1 MKKSGISIID
11 KLSKINKKVLI
22 LVLVA
27 VAVVCAVVAIIVSAT
42 TKLTNESYENCAIG
56 DINGDGFINSD
67 DALALTAFINGNNEL
82 FDTQQQNADVNLDGK
97 IDKADIDII
106 HRYSIGVIK
115 KLPYTGETN
124 QSPWDDGNIIESD
137 NDGVETTIQLA
148 NYWENPD
155 GTYSYQ
161 MNVKVA
167 NTRTTRLRNWE
178 TIITFNEKIEISKYW
193 DCECDADGITF
204 TAEGDSISSD
214 SMTKFGFVIKA
225 PKGLTVED
233 IVTEY

>member
-1 MKKSGISIID
+1 MKKSGS
-11 KLSKINKKVLI
+11 KKINKKI
-22 LVLVA
+22 MIFALVA
-27 VAVVCAVVAIIVSAT
+27 VAVVGAIVAIIVNAT

-67 DALALTAFINGNNEL
+67 DALTLTAFINGNNEL
-82 FDTQQQNADVNLDGK
+82 FETQQQNADVNLDGK
-97 IDKADIDII
+97 VDKTDVEII
-106 HRYSIGVIK
+106 HQYSVGAIK
-115 KLPYTGETN
+115 KLPYTGQVN
-124 QSPWDDGNIIESD
+124 QSLWGDGNIIESD
-137 NDGVETTIQLA
+137 NEGVGTTIQLA
-148 NYWENPD
+148 NYWVNAD

-167 NTRTTRLRNWE
+167 NDRTTRLRNWQ
-178 TIITFNEKIEISKYW
+178 TVITFSEEVEIAKSW
-193 DCECDADGITF
+193 DCESDVDGGKLTADG
-204 TAEGDSISSD
+204 ESIAAG

>member
-1 MKKSGISIID
+1 MKKSGINIID
-11 KLSKINKKVLI
+11 KLNKVNKKVLI

-27 VAVVCAVVAIIVSAT
+27 VAVVCAIVAVIVSAT

-67 DALALTAFINGNNEL
+67 DALTLTAFINGNNEL
-82 FDTQQQNADVNLDGK
+82 FDTQQQNADVNLDGN
-97 IDKADIDII
+97 IDKADVDII
-106 HRYSIGVIK
+106 LKYSIGVIK

-124 QSPWDDGNIIESD
+124 QSLWGDGNIIESD
-137 NDGVETTIQLA
+137 NDGAETTVQLA

-161 MNVKVA
+161 MNVKVE

-178 TIITFNEKIEISKYW
+178 TKITFNEKIEISKHW
-193 DCECDADGITF
+193 DCECDTDGLTF
-204 TAEGDSISSD
+204 TAKGDSIPSD
-214 SMTKFGFVIKA
+214 SMTKFGFVITA
-225 PKGLTVED
+225 RKGLTVED

>member
-1 MKKSGISIID
+1 MKKSGT
-11 KLSKINKKVLI
+11 KKINKKILI
-22 LVLVA
+22 LALVA
-27 VAVVCAVVAIIVSAT
+27 VAIVCAIIAIIVSAT

-56 DINGDGFINSD
+56 DVNGDGFINSD
-67 DALALTAFINGNNEL
+67 DALVLTAYINGNAEL

-97 IDKADIDII
+97 LDNQDVDII
-106 HRYSIGVIK
+106 HKYSVGVIK
-115 KLPYTGETN
+115 KLPYTGEST
-124 QSPWDDGNIIESD
+124 QSLWGEGNIIESD
-137 NDGVETTIQLA
+137 NDGVNTTIQLA
-148 NYWENPD
+148 NYWANPD

-167 NTRTTRLRNWE
+167 NDRTTRLRKWE
-178 TIITFNEKIEISKYW
+178 TIITFNEKVEISKNW
-193 DCECDADGITF
+193 DCECEADGETL
-204 TAEGDSISSD
+204 TADGESISAE